1 MLSAHLSELARWT
14 SISSIHNYPHDDDDK
29 DDHGGLHDDGELHD
43 HG

>member
-14 SISSIHNYPHDDDDK
+14 SISSIYNYPHDYVE